1 MSEKRNV
8 EVEGRWVCHRM
19 VVDRLEGGRAVLV
32 SDDGDQVCWPAEK
45 LPPAARPGVVVR
57 VGIWVDPEGS
67 RDRKGRVQERLDDL
81 FQTST

>member
-32 SDDGDQVCWPAEK
+32 SDDGDQVCWPVEK
-45 LPPAARPGVVVR
+45 LPPAARPG
-57 VGIWVDPEGS
+57 GVDPEGS